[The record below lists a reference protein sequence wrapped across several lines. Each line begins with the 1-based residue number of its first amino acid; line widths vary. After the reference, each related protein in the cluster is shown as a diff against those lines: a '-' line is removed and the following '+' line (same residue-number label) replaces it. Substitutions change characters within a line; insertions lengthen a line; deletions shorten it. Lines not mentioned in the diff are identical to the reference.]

1 MLSDVNN
8 LQCRHD
14 LALNRC
20 EETLLRAPHLP
31 ASGRGWLPGFE
42 HRKVARVLQISST
55 CFQNKNFV
63 FEKKLENVVILHLPS
78 SIRTFI
84 SNVLF
89 YTLFFIK
96 KDLHHRGK
104 KHSVKHIMT
113 LLLKAHIR
121 IFQGSTILTRIVF
134 FISHNF

>member
-42 HRKVARVLQISST
+42 HRKVAPVLQISST

-63 FEKKLENVVILHLPS
+63 FEKNLKMLS
-78 SIRTFI
+78 
-84 SNVLF
+84 
-89 YTLFFIK
+89 FFICPPA
-96 KDLHHRGK
+96 LGL
-104 KHSVKHIMT
+104 SLVM
-113 LLLKAHIR
+113 
-121 IFQGSTILTRIVF
+121 SF
-134 FISHNF
+134 FIH

>member
-31 ASGRGWLPGFE
+31 ASGRGWLPGFK
-42 HRKVARVLQISST
+42 HRKVAADLQISST

-89 YTLFFIK
+89 IHYF
-96 KDLHHRGK
+96 
-104 KHSVKHIMT
+104 
-113 LLLKAHIR
+113 LLKKTFIE
-121 IFQGSTILTRIVF
+121 GKSTR
-134 FISHNF
+134 